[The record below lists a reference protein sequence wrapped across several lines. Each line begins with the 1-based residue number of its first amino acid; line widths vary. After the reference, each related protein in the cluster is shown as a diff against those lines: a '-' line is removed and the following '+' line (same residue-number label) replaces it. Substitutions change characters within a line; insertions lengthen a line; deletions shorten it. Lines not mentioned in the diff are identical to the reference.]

1 MQPRMIKKK
10 IFYET
15 NTPQGKLFIR
25 QNAPQ
30 AGFFDQVLMVTLYFW
45 FSMQFRF
52 HKSQLRIFFFQLIN

>member
-1 MQPRMIKKK
+1 MIKKK

-30 AGFFDQVLMVTLYFW
+30 AGFFDQVLMVTMYF
-45 FSMQFRF
+45 
-52 HKSQLRIFFFQLIN
+52 